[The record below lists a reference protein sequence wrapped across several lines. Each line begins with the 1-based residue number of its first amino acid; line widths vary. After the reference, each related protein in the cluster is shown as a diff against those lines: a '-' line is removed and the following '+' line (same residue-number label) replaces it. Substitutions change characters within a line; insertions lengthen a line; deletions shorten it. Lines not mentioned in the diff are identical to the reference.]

1 MASRVADKV
10 VLRIVA
16 IIVVIFF
23 LGPFLLRSSVVGH
36 GIGLLVVI
44 AVLVGRCWSC
54 ADRGE
59 ARPRAY
65 RCTKAGLESQPAR
78 KPGTPL

>member
-1 MASRVADKV
+1 MASRVADKL
-10 VLRIVA
+10 VLRIGA

-44 AVLVGRCWSC
+44 AVL
-54 ADRGE
+54 
-59 ARPRAY
+59 
-65 RCTKAGLESQPAR
+65 AGAVLVVRRSR
-78 KPGTPL
+78 RS